1 MYLSDFGF
9 VLMSEKRIEA
19 EDYFLPCLF
28 CGDSDL
34 EIIESLF
41 EDTELDYGLTVYCSC
56 GAQGPAAKTEDEA
69 LLKWNGRFKS

>member
-1 MYLSDFGF
+1 
-9 VLMSEKRIEA
+9 MSEKRIEVK
-19 EDYFLPCLF
+19 DYFLPCPF

-69 LLKWNGRFKS
+69 LLKWNSRFKG

>member
-1 MYLSDFGF
+1 MYLNDFGF
-9 VLMSEKRIEA
+9 VLMSEKRIEVK
-19 EDYFLPCLF
+19 DYFLPCPF
-28 CGDSDL
+28 CGDTEL

-41 EDTELDYGLTVYCSC
+41 EDTELDYGLTVYCNC